1 MENKDLNYLIQQVRK
16 LSSIEQQ
23 LLIKSIT
30 VGSNEPLTDK
40 ERQFIKVSEKHINKL
55 QEANKKLDE
64 VISKF
69 G

>member
-1 MENKDLNYLIQQVRK
+1 MNNQDLNSLIQQIRK
-16 LSSIEQQ
+16 LSPIEQQ

-30 VGSNEPLTDK
+30 AGSHEPLTDK
-40 ERQFIKVSEKHINKL
+40 EKQFIEVSEKHINKL